1 MEIGPANFV
10 LFFCVFGV
18 TDVLSDAEECRQPRV
33 PALSKEEHWFLQH
46 TISHI
51 RCWPYGSRLRPP
63 SGRRK
68 DKELT
73 SAYYPPKGSSG

>member
-1 MEIGPANFV
+1 MFLN
-10 LFFCVFGV
+10 
-18 TDVLSDAEECRQPRV
+18 DAEGYRQLRGPS
-33 PALSKEEHWFLQH
+33 LSKEEHWFPQH

-73 SAYYPPKGSSG
+73 SAYYPPKVVAQRRVLNPLGS